1 MSLRRLALRL
11 ALALPAAAPAGYVIE
26 DVAPPPGIRPALAPM
41 TLTLALRS
49 LRLDAL
55 EAWSVGLWLAAAI
68 RGARRS
74 AYYPGVR

>member
-1 MSLRRLALRL
+1 MIRALFRDCRAVLCLPRLWVQTRL
-11 ALALPAAAPAGYVIE
+11 GV
-26 DVAPPPGIRPALAPM
+26 PPGIRPALAPM

-68 RGARRS
+68 RGVRYPARC
-74 AYYPGVR
+74 PGAR